1 MITALERLSGL
12 LSALFIAVA
21 SVFLVLMALVG
32 AADVVSFNLF
42 GVPVPAA
49 NEIASAMLPIV
60 VMLAM
65 SHAQRQRAH
74 IRVDIL
80 SSHFPPPLAR
90 AADGLAAL
98 AGLAVFSHSLV
109 HRRVVSSPFEERR
122 HLRAGDRR
130 PGGAF
135 SLGSRARMLRPAPG
149 ATPSGVELSR
159 ILARRASSPTATA
172 PEPRQ

>member
-98 AGLAVFSHSLV
+98 AGLAVFILLAIGAWELAMKSVAISERAIAAVRFPVWPAKLV
-109 HRRVVSSPFEERR
+109 F
-122 HLRAGDRR
+122 A
-130 PGGAF
+130 A
-135 SLGSRARMLRPAPG
+135 G
-149 ATPSGVELSR
+149 ATAVGVELLAQ
-159 ILARRASSPTATA
+159 LARAFVPDRTA